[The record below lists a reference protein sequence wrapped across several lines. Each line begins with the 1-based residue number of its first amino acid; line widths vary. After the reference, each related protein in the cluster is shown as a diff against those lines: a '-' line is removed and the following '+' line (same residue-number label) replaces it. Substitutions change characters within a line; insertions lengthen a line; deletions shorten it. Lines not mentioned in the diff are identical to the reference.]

1 MARKN
6 LADELNIL
14 IMSKP
19 DFDLDEEEG
28 IKAKIVEPYNENDDS
43 DDKLQISKIRKQNI
57 DTLDKVDK
65 R

>member
-19 DFDLDEEEG
+19 DFDSDEEEG
-28 IKAKIVEPYNENDDS
+28 TKAKIVELYNENDDS